1 MSHSNTGTSLED
13 RDAQDA
19 EVSKEPKHVAETES
33 REGNLQPLKHA
44 CFFCSPAPWLQC
56 CRNRAKTSCSESR

>member
-1 MSHSNTGTSLED
+1 MSHSNVGTSLED

-19 EVSKEPKHVAETES
+19 EVSKEPKHVAESES

-44 CFFCSPAPWLQC
+44 CFLCSPAPWLQC